1 VDTLITLDEI
11 KAARDALPDVIRR
24 TPILPLSRD
33 STEVGSEKLFLKAE
47 NLQVTG
53 AYKVRAAFTMMNALG
68 PERLKNGLVLTSSG
82 NFAQGFAYAGAR
94 MGVKIVVVMLD
105 QTSPYKI
112 KGTEGYGAEV
122 YLCGTDAGARQ
133 GIVEQVAADRGMT
146 AINTWEERPI
156 TAGHAS
162 IGLEIVE
169 DCPDFEQ
176 VLVPVS
182 SGGVAGGIAAAVK
195 LSRPNVK
202 VVGVQPECANAAY
215 VSLQKGEPTAID
227 YWDTMA
233 DGLSA
238 VRPGEFPFKH
248 LQTYLDEI
256 VLISEQEIADTFR
269 TLLTRAKILGEP
281 AGVVA
286 SAGFLSGKVDTSLKT
301 VAAVTGGNVTDEVI
315 QKMLSMSA

>member
-1 VDTLITLDEI
+1 MSVLITLEEI
-11 KAARDALPDVIRR
+11 KSARDALPNVIRR
-24 TPILPLSRD
+24 TPILPLSRN
-33 STEVGSEKLFLKAE
+33 SLEVGNEKLFLKAE

-53 AYKVRAAFTMMNALG
+53 AYKVRAAFTMLKALD
-68 PERLKNGLVLTSSG
+68 PDKLNNGLVLTSSG
-82 NFAQGFAYAGAR
+82 NFAQGFAYAGTQT
-94 MGVKIVVVMLD
+94 GVKIVVVMLD
-105 QTSPYKI
+105 HTSSYKI

-133 GIVEQVAADRGMT
+133 DIVEQVADDRGMS

-156 TAGHAS
+156 TVGHAS
-162 IGLEIVE
+162 IGLEIIE
-169 DCPDFEQ
+169 DFPEVEQ

-182 SGGVAGGIAAAVK
+182 SGGVAGGIAAAIK
-195 LSRPNVK
+195 LSRPDVK
-202 VVGVQPECANAAY
+202 VIGVQPERANAAY
-215 VSLQKGEPTAID
+215 VSLQKGQPTVID

-248 LQTYLDEI
+248 LQTFLDEI

-286 SAGFLSGKVDTSLKT
+286 SAGFLSDKVDTSLKT
-301 VAAVTGGNVTDEVI
+301 VAVVTGGNVTDEVI

>member
-1 VDTLITLDEI
+1 MLITLDEI

-33 STEVGSEKLFLKAE
+33 SAEVGNEKLFLKAE

-105 QTSPYKI
+105 HTSPYKI

-133 GIVEQVAADRGMT
+133 EIVEQVAADRGMT

-162 IGLEIVE
+162 IGLEIIE
-169 DCPDFEQ
+169 DCPDVEQ

-182 SGGVAGGIAAAVK
+182 SGGVAGGIAAAIK

-202 VVGVQPECANAAY
+202 VVGVQPERANAAY
-215 VSLQKGEPTAID
+215 VSLKKGEPTAID

-238 VRPGEFPFKH
+238 VRPGAFPFKH

-256 VLISEQEIADTFR
+256 VLISEQEIADTYR
-269 TLLTRAKILGEP
+269 ILLTRAKILGEP

-301 VAAVTGGNVTDEVI
+301 VAAVTGGNVTNEII
-315 QKMLSMSA
+315 QKMLAMSA

>member
-1 VDTLITLDEI
+1 MDTLITLEEI
-11 KAARDALPDVIRR
+11 KAARDALPGVIRR

-33 STEVGSEKLFLKAE
+33 SVEVGNEKLFLKAE

-53 AYKVRAAFTMMNALG
+53 AYKVRAAFTMMNAIG
-68 PERLKNGLVLTSSG
+68 EDRLKNGLVLASSG
-82 NFAQGFAYAGAR
+82 NFAQGFAYAGAL

-105 QTSPYKI
+105 HTSLSKI

-122 YLCGTDAGARQ
+122 YLCGTNAAARQ
-133 GIVEQVAADRGMT
+133 EIVEQIAADRGMT

-156 TAGHAS
+156 TLGHAS

-169 DCPDFEQ
+169 DCSDVEQ

-195 LSRPNVK
+195 LSQPNAK
-202 VVGVQPECANAAY
+202 VVGVQPERANAAY
-215 VSLQKGEPTAID
+215 ISLQKGEPTEID
-227 YWDTMA
+227 YWETMA

-238 VRPGEFPFKH
+238 VRPGELPFKH

-256 VLISEQEIADTFR
+256 ILISEQEIANTFR
-269 TLLTRAKILGEP
+269 ILLTRAKILGEP

-301 VAAVTGGNVTDEVI
+301 VAIVTGGNVTDEVI
-315 QKMLSMSA
+315 QKMLLMSA